1 VQYLKDTNHDG
12 KCDVAAVG
20 KLHFGKKWFGE
31 DPIFGQ
37 NYNLVFQTEDG
48 KLMADADAGEF
59 WGLFGG
65 FAPLP
70 RKTFSEF
77 NGKDSAFTS
86 KLLW

>member
-1 VQYLKDTNHDG
+1 MDKV
-12 KCDVAAVG
+12 
-20 KLHFGKKWFGE
+20 
-31 DPIFGQ
+31 IFFFQ
-37 NYNLVFQTEDG
+37 DYNLLFQTEDG

-70 RKTFSEF
+70 RKTFAEL
-77 NGKDSAFTS
+77 NGVDTAFPP